1 MSMSIVTQRQSL
13 AWTGSP
19 MSLKLLLERLGGPGT
34 VELIDEDKKFKVFS
48 CVEVTFDGKIVILEW
63 QASPVND
70 MFADTVLA
78 SMLQT
83 ELCGNTIKGT
93 TSVKPDKM

>member
-1 MSMSIVTQRQSL
+1 MSVVTQRQSL

-19 MSLKLLLERLGGPGT
+19 MSLKLLLERLGGNGT
-34 VELIDEDKKFKVFS
+34 VDVLEDDKKFKVFD
-48 CVEVTFDGKIVILEW
+48 CIEVTFDGKIVILEW

-70 MFADTVLA
+70 MYTDTVLA
-78 SMLQT
+78 SLLQT

-93 TSVKPDKM
+93 TNTKADKT